1 MKRIYYLLD
10 DINEAHLIS
19 DTLHENGIEDWQ
31 FHVLAKDDTEIQ
43 QHHLHKA
50 NVFQKS
56 DLVHSGEQG
65 ALVGLAAGF
74 YLAIFV
80 SPWSAL
86 SISFLLYAL
95 LALTAAGLIV
105 GTVWGNFHENYKIF
119 HFHNDI
125 EDGKL
130 LVMLDAK
137 KDQHSLVKNLMKH
150 EFPRVRSSGE
160 HEWFI
165 NPFETKGLIPIR

>member
-19 DTLHENGIEDWQ
+19 DTLHDNGIEDWQ
-31 FHVLAKDDTEIQ
+31 FHILAKDDTEIQ

-56 DLVHSGEQG
+56 DLVHSGERG

-74 YLAIFV
+74 YLALFV
-80 SPWSAL
+80 SPWTAL
-86 SISFLLYAL
+86 SISFLLYSL
-95 LALTAAGLIV
+95 IALTVVGMIA

-125 EDGKL
+125 EDGKF

-137 KDQHSLVKNLMKH
+137 NDQHALVKHLMKN
-150 EFPRVRSSGE
+150 EFPLLESSGE
-160 HEWFI
+160 HQWFV
-165 NPFETKGLIPIR
+165 NPFDSEGLVPIR